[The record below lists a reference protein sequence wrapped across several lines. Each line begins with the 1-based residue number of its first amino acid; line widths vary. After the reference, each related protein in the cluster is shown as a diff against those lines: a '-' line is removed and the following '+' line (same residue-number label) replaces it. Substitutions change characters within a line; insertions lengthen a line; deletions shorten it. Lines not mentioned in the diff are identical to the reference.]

1 MIARTIIQPVLIQ
14 ELKEL
19 QSVAD
24 LAKAL
29 TRTRDQLI
37 QGIEM
42 MAEKADRLEELIQ
55 LKKYEDYVFAM
66 NDLRSVVDALEKIVS
81 DENWPL
87 PKYRE
92 MLFLY

>member
-1 MIARTIIQPVLIQ
+1 M
-14 ELKEL
+14 
-19 QSVAD
+19 AD